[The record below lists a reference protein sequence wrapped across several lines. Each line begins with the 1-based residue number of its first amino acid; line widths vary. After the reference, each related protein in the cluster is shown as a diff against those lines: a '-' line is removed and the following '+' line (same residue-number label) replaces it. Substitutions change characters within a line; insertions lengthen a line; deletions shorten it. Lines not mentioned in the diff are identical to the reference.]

1 MQRPSRSQRQQQ
13 QQSEHRQQAGLTE
26 ATVATDAIGGTGGEA
41 AGRNLWAA
49 ADGRGDGSSAGFPS
63 DDEEALG
70 MQTAEPDF
78 YDPNADDEV
87 RRCSARQ
94 LQRRAAVSMRAAVCL
109 CAQTVTAHQTCAIKI
124 GAAAKRLPRAS

>member
-49 ADGRGDGSSAGFPS
+49 ADGRGDGSSAGYPS

-70 MQTAEPDF
+70 MQTAEPDL

-87 RRCSARQ
+87 RRCSANCSGGRRSPCE
-94 LQRRAAVSMRAAVCL
+94 LLSVSVHRRSQRTRHVQSR
-109 CAQTVTAHQTCAIKI
+109 
-124 GAAAKRLPRAS
+124 